1 MTFPNEPSPNRFTF
15 LYFSLIVF
23 TSLDSF
29 IRDTF
34 RVTLFGYAR
43 RKSLVDEQME
53 VVVVVVVVVV
63 VAPLSLL
70 LLLLAVDLALKTSAG
85 SCFRFSLSSVLF
97 SVDLEGT
104 QPILCEERRRKILS
118 RGTLSLESIN
128 EVFVRILNDT
138 VGKLIKSAL
147 FRRISTIISV
157 I

>member
-15 LYFSLIVF
+15 LYFSLIIF

-63 VAPLSLL
+63 APLSLL
-70 LLLLAVDLALKTSAG
+70 LLAVDLTLKTSAG
-85 SCFRFSLSSVLF
+85 SCFRFSFSSVLF
-97 SVDLEGT
+97 RSVDLEGT
-104 QPILCEERRRKILS
+104 QPILCEEDRTKKILS
-118 RGTLSLESIN
+118 RY
-128 EVFVRILNDT
+128 FVA
-138 VGKLIKSAL
+138 GKYK
-147 FRRISTIISV
+147 
-157 I
+157 

>member
-53 VVVVVVVVVV
+53 VVVVVVVVV
-63 VAPLSLL
+63 APLSLP

-85 SCFRFSLSSVLF
+85 SCLRFSFSSALF
-97 SVDLEGT
+97 RSVDLEGT
-104 QPILCEERRRKILS
+104 QPILCEEDRTKKILS
-118 RGTLSLESIN
+118 RY
-128 EVFVRILNDT
+128 FVA
-138 VGKLIKSAL
+138 GKHK
-147 FRRISTIISV
+147 
-157 I
+157 

>member
-85 SCFRFSLSSVLF
+85 SCFRFSFSSVLF
-97 SVDLEGT
+97 RSVDLEGT
-104 QPILCEERRRKILS
+104 QPILCEEDRTKKILS
-118 RGTLSLESIN
+118 RY
-128 EVFVRILNDT
+128 FVA
-138 VGKLIKSAL
+138 GKYK
-147 FRRISTIISV
+147 
-157 I
+157 